1 MIGALICT
9 VALGYLPGA
18 SPSTVAANDPN
29 NVRWVGRTV
38 QQADS
43 VYFDWEGVSATV
55 NVENFTYLL
64 ARIVDNCPGSGAG
77 GGSRWG
83 VTMTSSDTYA
93 AAADHR
99 VATFFSG
106 SIIQNYYLFNL
117 PGGGH
122 SCNPDCNINGTT
134 TFTLTRLTES
144 RISGCSQ
151 TQNLS
156 VAAFISD
163 GMFVAHASDPHHMGK
178 PNPLL
183 PNGGNG
189 PVAHATR
196 RMEFIGDSI
205 SAGDLNDGG
214 QLGPGGA
221 QPTAAGTVQ
230 SVVAHTHTH
239 TASSPATTS
248 GGTFATFSYL
258 VQPRHSN
265 VNQICIYIH
274 GACRS
279 TQHDLRQLGF
289 QRRYYLL
296 EWCSALHISLRVW
309 CRLYV
314 HCMGRD
320 PARGTSRYPHRHLF
334 RA

>member
-106 SIIQNYYLFNL
+106 SIIQNYYPFLT
-117 PGGGH
+117 
-122 SCNPDCNINGTT
+122 CRVAV
-134 TFTLTRLTES
+134 TLATQTAISTVLQRS
-144 RISGCSQ
+144 R
-151 TQNLS
+151 
-156 VAAFISD
+156 
-163 GMFVAHASDPHHMGK
+163 
-178 PNPLL
+178 
-183 PNGGNG
+183 
-189 PVAHATR
+189 
-196 RMEFIGDSI
+196 
-205 SAGDLNDGG
+205 
-214 QLGPGGA
+214 
-221 QPTAAGTVQ
+221 
-230 SVVAHTHTH
+230 
-239 TASSPATTS
+239 
-248 GGTFATFSYL
+248 
-258 VQPRHSN
+258 
-265 VNQICIYIH
+265 
-274 GACRS
+274 
-279 TQHDLRQLGF
+279 
-289 QRRYYLL
+289 
-296 EWCSALHISLRVW
+296 
-309 CRLYV
+309 
-314 HCMGRD
+314 
-320 PARGTSRYPHRHLF
+320 
-334 RA
+334 